1 MSNLI
6 IISTSAAVAL
16 IIATITVANPG
27 NGIGWECSVSDSTMG
42 MNKTTLTLD
51 LASVVGMDLLV
62 LLFIMCYYHR
72 CGRAS
77 SVPCVFASGRGKGY
91 VTPQNQFYLG
101 KGLFCKLLN

>member
-77 SVPCVFASGRGKGY
+77 SVPVAEARVMSHPKINFI
-91 VTPQNQFYLG
+91 
-101 KGLFCKLLN
+101 